1 MNNLEFEKQK
11 QKLEQETQKSLDN
24 CFNNPNEKNKMDL
37 FLLLIKNNGVK
48 SIINKKSIHAPRFI
62 EHQDLLLEAYLVFE
76 DFIKTGI
83 LKLEKRTVGLFS
95 KKLKD
100 SLYHTI
106 RESYGVKR
114 HATKLETKYPE
125 VLNYTNED
133 QLENPIVQFDKI
145 LNPNQELMKE
155 IKKEDLIAKIKF
167 AKLSKNEEMVFKLA
181 FNIDENNKF
190 LQKPLSLDNQEIAN
204 IINKKNNTIYSNIQQ
219 IKDFKKNALIK
230 LQNLYQPKEI
240 TISPDPTIIH
250 YYKEWNE
257 TNGKI
262 GKKQGLIKLQKLTC
276 INKIDKKG
284 QLLASK
290 QFYTNKNLQQHDEYS
305 NGALIKS
312 TIYLDDNKTIN
323 YINIFNPK
331 KNITIDDFKRN
342 ELLKNQTL
350 LNKIKK
356 IVELQKINITSLNQE
371 KKEQLKKLTNET
383 KKSFKL
389 EKQEFIELINSIKT
403 VGLQINH

>member
-1 MNNLEFEKQK
+1 MKNLEFEKQQ
-11 QKLEQETQKSLDN
+11 QKLEQEIQKKLDD
-24 CFNNPNEKNKMDL
+24 CFNNPNEKNKTDL
-37 FLLLIKNNGVK
+37 FLLLIKKNSVK
-48 SIINKKSIHAPRFI
+48 SIINKKSTHAPRFI
-62 EHQDLLLEAYLVFE
+62 ERQDLLSEAYFVFE

-83 LKLEKRTVGLFS
+83 LKPEKRTIGLFI

-100 SLYHTI
+100 SLYIII
-106 RESYGVKR
+106 RESYGIKR
-114 HATKLETKYPE
+114 HTTKLETKYPE
-125 VLNYTNED
+125 VLNYTNET

-181 FNIDENNKF
+181 FNIDKNNKF

-204 IINKKNNTIYSNIQQ
+204 IINNKNNTNYPKIQ

-312 TIYLDDNKTIN
+312 TIYLDDNRTIN

-356 IVELQKINITSLNQE
+356 IVELQKINITSPNQE

-403 VGLQINH
+403 VGLQINR